1 MFKTINISG
10 FVSFLLYTFIV
21 GFFAGLGWLGA
32 NFCCM
37 KYDPAENAKGIVEEL
52 TKVASN

>member
-32 NFCCM
+32 NYCCK